1 MKEQKESG
9 GVLGSA
15 FIICGSS
22 IGGGMLA
29 LPSISSSSGF
39 YPSLVSNII
48 CWLFTM
54 LTGLFLMDVCIWSKK
69 NEVHLSSIAENY
81 LGKIGKYAVI
91 FLFLFLYEC
100 LLISYFSGGVPCL
113 QNVLSSISAAKPM
126 QLPETITFIGF
137 GAFIFILVTLGTAW
151 IDRVNFLMMIGL
163 VLCFFGFVGLGSS
176 NVESKLLN
184 QSNWLGF
191 ATPIPI
197 MIGAYGFHNV
207 VPSLVYYLKKDR
219 KRIKQSIVIGT
230 LIPLVVYS
238 IWQWLT
244 LGSIPSNILQSA
256 NESGGIPIIDA
267 LFQITH
273 SSLLKSLAFGFTAF
287 AIITSLVGVS
297 FSMVDFLGDTSGL
310 SPHGIN
316 RIGLSLATV
325 LPPLTVAYFYPNLF
339 VTVFGYAAGFGE
351 ALLNGLFPIITF
363 WIACYKFRFA
373 HAKAPIGGKFTL
385 GLMVAFT
392 FLIIALE
399 IYEIFTPH

>member
-1 MKEQKESG
+1 MESKKESG

-15 FIICGSS
+15 LIICGSS

-29 LPSISSSSGF
+29 LPSVSSSSGF
-39 YPSLVSNII
+39 FPSLVSNIT

-81 LGKIGKYAVI
+81 LGKFGKYIVI

-100 LLISYFSGGVPCL
+100 LLVSYFSGGVPCF
-113 QNVLSSISAAKPM
+113 QNVISSVFSTQSM
-126 QLPETITFIGF
+126 QIPETSTFIGL
-137 GAFIFILVTLGTAW
+137 GAFIFVLVALGTAW

-163 VLCFFGFVGLGSS
+163 VLCFLGFVGLGSK
-176 NVESKLLN
+176 NVESELLY
-184 QSNWLGF
+184 QSNWLYF
-191 ATPIPI
+191 ATPVPI

-207 VPSLVYYLKKDR
+207 VPSLVHYLDKDR
-219 KRIKQSIVIGT
+219 KKVKQAIVIGT

-244 LGSIPSNILQSA
+244 LGSIPPNILQSA
-256 NESGGIPIIDA
+256 NESGGIPIIEA

-273 SSLLKSLAFGFTAF
+273 SPLLKSLAFSFTAF

-310 SPHGIN
+310 SPHGMN
-316 RIGLSLATV
+316 RVGLSLATI
-325 LPPLTVAYFYPNLF
+325 LPPLAVAYYYPNLF

-363 WIACYKFRFA
+363 WIACYKFRYPD
-373 HAKAPIGGKFTL
+373 AKPPKGGKITL

-399 IYEIFTPH
+399 FYQIFSS

>member
-1 MKEQKESG
+1 MREQKESG

-81 LGKIGKYAVI
+81 LGKIGKYIVI
-91 FLFLFLYEC
+91 LLFLFLYEC
-100 LLISYFSGGVPCL
+100 LLVSYFSGGVPCF
-113 QNVLSSISAAKPM
+113 QNIINSFFTAHPM
-126 QLPETITFIGF
+126 QLPETSTFIGF
-137 GAFIFILVTLGTAW
+137 GAFIFVLVALGTAW

-163 VLCFFGFVGLGSS
+163 VVCFLGFVGLGSS
-176 NVESKLLN
+176 NVESDLLN
-184 QSNWLGF
+184 QSNWKYF
-191 ATPIPI
+191 STPIPI

-207 VPSLVYYLKKDR
+207 IPSLVYYLKKDR
-219 KRIKQSIVIGT
+219 KRIKQAIVIGT

-244 LGSIPSNILQSA
+244 LGSVPSDILQSA
-256 NESGGIPIIDA
+256 NESGGIPIIEA
-267 LFQITH
+267 LFQVTH
-273 SSLLKSLAFGFTAF
+273 SSLLKSLAFSFTAF

-297 FSMVDFLGDTSGL
+297 FSMVDFLGDTSGIR
-310 SPHGIN
+310 PHGIN
-316 RIGLSLATV
+316 RVSLSLATV
-325 LPPLTVAYFYPNLF
+325 LPPLTIAYSYPNLF

-363 WIACYKFRFA
+363 WIACYKFRYA
-373 HAKAPIGGKFTL
+373 NAKPPKGGKFTL
-385 GLMVAFT
+385 GAMIAFT

-399 IYEIFTPH
+399 FYEIFST